1 MNQLELFRNIFNLF
15 LYNFLYLT
23 DFHDIFGFL
32 CTVKILFKYQIKII
46 DDNELSLGFKNRNSK
61 FYMVETV
68 GFLISYILE
77 FIVLKIKMASNKDEI
92 TQKVYI

>member
-1 MNQLELFRNIFNLF
+1 
-15 LYNFLYLT
+15 
-23 DFHDIFGFL
+23 
-32 CTVKILFKYQIKII
+32 
-46 DDNELSLGFKNRNSK
+46 
-61 FYMVETV
+61 MVETV